1 MECPHGE
8 RSGKQNYPRGREAT
22 YIGGGSYYA
31 HLHGGVMT
39 QQQPPPTGQ
48 VQITADDF
56 NSLMQVDELT
66 RVKVHNIALQR
77 RVAELEEEVA
87 KLEAQIAEPDTT
99 TTNNKND
106 SKLTAVGAD

>member
-1 MECPHGE
+1 MP
-8 RSGKQNYPRGREAT
+8 
-22 YIGGGSYYA
+22 
-31 HLHGGVMT
+31 

-77 RVAELEEEVA
+77 RIAELEEEVA
-87 KLEAQIAEPDTT
+87 TLKAQIAEPDTT

>member
-1 MECPHGE
+1 
-8 RSGKQNYPRGREAT
+8 
-22 YIGGGSYYA
+22 
-31 HLHGGVMT
+31 MT
-39 QQQPPPTGQ
+39 QQQPPATG

-77 RVAELEEEVA
+77 RNAELEEENA

-99 TTNNKND
+99 TSTNTNNKND

>member
-1 MECPHGE
+1 
-8 RSGKQNYPRGREAT
+8 
-22 YIGGGSYYA
+22 
-31 HLHGGVMT
+31 MT

-77 RVAELEEEVA
+77 HNAELEAENAEL
-87 KLEAQIAEPDTT
+87 KAQIAEPDTAT

-106 SKLTAVGAD
+106 SKLTTVGAD

>member
-1 MECPHGE
+1 
-8 RSGKQNYPRGREAT
+8 
-22 YIGGGSYYA
+22 
-31 HLHGGVMT
+31 MT
-39 QQQPPPTGQ
+39 QQQPPPTG

-56 NSLMQVDELT
+56 NSLMQVDESV

-77 RVAELEEEVA
+77 RVAELEEENA

>member
-1 MECPHGE
+1 
-8 RSGKQNYPRGREAT
+8 
-22 YIGGGSYYA
+22 
-31 HLHGGVMT
+31 MT
-39 QQQPPPTGQ
+39 QKQPPPTGQ

-77 RVAELEEEVA
+77 RVAELEEENA

>member
-1 MECPHGE
+1 
-8 RSGKQNYPRGREAT
+8 
-22 YIGGGSYYA
+22 
-31 HLHGGVMT
+31 MT

-77 RVAELEEEVA
+77 RVTELEEENA

>member
-1 MECPHGE
+1 
-8 RSGKQNYPRGREAT
+8 
-22 YIGGGSYYA
+22 
-31 HLHGGVMT
+31 MT

-77 RVAELEEEVA
+77 RIAELEEENA
-87 KLEAQIAEPDTT
+87 ELKAQIAETDTIST

>member
-1 MECPHGE
+1 
-8 RSGKQNYPRGREAT
+8 
-22 YIGGGSYYA
+22 
-31 HLHGGVMT
+31 MT
-39 QQQPPPTGQ
+39 QQQPPATG

-77 RVAELEEEVA
+77 RNAELEEENA

-99 TTNNKND
+99 STNTNNKND

>member
-1 MECPHGE
+1 
-8 RSGKQNYPRGREAT
+8 
-22 YIGGGSYYA
+22 
-31 HLHGGVMT
+31 MT
-39 QQQPPPTGQ
+39 EQQPPPTG

-56 NSLMQVDELT
+56 NALMQVDEVT

-77 RVAELEEEVA
+77 RIAELEEENA

-99 TTNNKND
+99 NTTTNKNNKND

>member
-1 MECPHGE
+1 
-8 RSGKQNYPRGREAT
+8 
-22 YIGGGSYYA
+22 
-31 HLHGGVMT
+31 MT

-48 VQITADDF
+48 VEITADDF
-56 NSLMQVDELT
+56 NSLMQIDELT

-77 RVAELEEEVA
+77 RIAELEEENA

-106 SKLTAVGAD
+106 SKLTVVGAD

>member
-1 MECPHGE
+1 
-8 RSGKQNYPRGREAT
+8 
-22 YIGGGSYYA
+22 
-31 HLHGGVMT
+31 MT

-48 VQITADDF
+48 VQIAADDF
-56 NSLMQVDELT
+56 NSLMQVDESV

-77 RVAELEEEVA
+77 RIAELEEENA

-99 TTNNKND
+99 TSTNNKND

>member
-1 MECPHGE
+1 
-8 RSGKQNYPRGREAT
+8 
-22 YIGGGSYYA
+22 
-31 HLHGGVMT
+31 MT

-48 VQITADDF
+48 VEITADDF
-56 NSLMQVDELT
+56 NSLMKIDELT

-77 RVAELEEEVA
+77 RIAELEEENA

-106 SKLTAVGAD
+106 SKLTVVGAD

>member
-1 MECPHGE
+1 
-8 RSGKQNYPRGREAT
+8 
-22 YIGGGSYYA
+22 
-31 HLHGGVMT
+31 MT

-77 RVAELEEEVA
+77 RNAELEAENA
-87 KLEAQIAEPDTT
+87 KLKAQIAEPDTT

-106 SKLTAVGAD
+106 SKLSAVAGD

>member
-1 MECPHGE
+1 
-8 RSGKQNYPRGREAT
+8 
-22 YIGGGSYYA
+22 
-31 HLHGGVMT
+31 MT

-77 RVAELEEEVA
+77 RIAELEEENA

-99 TTNNKND
+99 NTTTNKKND

>member
-1 MECPHGE
+1 
-8 RSGKQNYPRGREAT
+8 
-22 YIGGGSYYA
+22 
-31 HLHGGVMT
+31 MT
-39 QQQPPPTGQ
+39 QQQPPATGQ
-48 VQITADDF
+48 VQITTDDF

-77 RVAELEEEVA
+77 RVAELEEENA